1 MCLFGVMMRSRCGL
15 VVRVTL
21 GVLCGMLV
29 SGSLPSARAVRKAM
43 VFNNEFAVHV
53 PAGKEAADAIASKHG
68 FENIGQV
75 RFQLKHKYTFL
86 PLQIKNQKLLLKKG
100 TRLNPYINC
109 WEIQTLLLIKLTSP
123 DFTTKLLPF
132 VYC

>member
-1 MCLFGVMMRSRCGL
+1 MMRSRCGL

-21 GVLCGMLV
+21 GVLCGLMV
-29 SGSLPSARAVRKAM
+29 SGGVHAVRKAM

-75 RFQLKHKYTFL
+75 SF
-86 PLQIKNQKLLLKKG
+86 
-100 TRLNPYINC
+100 
-109 WEIQTLLLIKLTSP
+109 
-123 DFTTKLLPF
+123 
-132 VYC
+132 